1 MRTSL
6 SMLHRTA
13 AIIAFG
19 LILSFFTSSVLVELF
34 GSEEAVTTVKTAI
47 FFAVW
52 VLIPCMAIAGITGS
66 KLAPKANKGV
76 LGAKKKRM
84 PFIAVNGMLVLLP
97 CAIYLHT
104 LASKGQFDHT
114 FYWIQ
119 GIEFVAGFINLT
131 LMGLNIRDG
140 LRLKNKRSPRLSTEN

>member
-84 PFIAVNGMLVLLP
+84 HWV
-97 CAIYLHT
+97 
-104 LASKGQFDHT
+104 
-114 FYWIQ
+114 
-119 GIEFVAGFINLT
+119 
-131 LMGLNIRDG
+131 
-140 LRLKNKRSPRLSTEN
+140 

>member
-13 AIIAFG
+13 AIIAFV

-34 GSEEAVTTVKTAI
+34 GSEQAMTTVKTAI

-84 PFIAVNGMLVLLP
+84 PFIAANGMLVLLP
-97 CAIYLHT
+97 CATYLHT

-140 LRLKNKRSPRLSTEN
+140 LRSKNKRSPRLSTEN